1 MKRNSKVRTR
11 CGLPFSFRLLRRER
25 RVAYGQGLFVV
36 VTAYSSIN
44 HDKRPIYPST
54 AHFHH
59 KWREETHL
67 ASAKSK
73 V

>member
-1 MKRNSKVRTR
+1 MDK
-11 CGLPFSFRLLRRER
+11 
-25 RVAYGQGLFVV
+25 GLFVV

-59 KWREETHL
+59 KWREKKHTLLPQKARCEE
-67 ASAKSK
+67 
-73 V
+73 